1 MEAKPTRA
9 ERKAER
15 ALLLAAERDQKTE
28 EQLQEEKL
36 VQRKSNRKLVS
47 TLLILMVAMPAL
59 AVGIMTTRD
68 TMQEHTD
75 EIVSLVETTYEVQDA
90 GPTRNMS
97 FIGNDIIVSVDGKA
111 LTCTGI
117 TKEAIIEKKPL
128 KCNDGVT
135 IEATRPV

>member
-15 ALLLAAERDQKTE
+15 ALLLAAEREQKTE

-68 TMQEHTD
+68 KMQEHTD
-75 EIVSLVETTYEVQDA
+75 EIVALVETTYEVQDA

-117 TKEAIIEKKPL
+117 TKEAIIAKKPL
-128 KCNDGVT
+128 QCNDGVT
-135 IEATRPV
+135 IEASRPV